1 MPIYNFKTQFA
12 GLVLHGTKR
21 QTLRARGKRPAPVTG
36 QIAHCYTGLRT
47 QSVRILGKYPIVSVA
62 SISISITSRTVRVDG
77 QRGAFH
83 DLTSDEIEQLAR
95 DDGFA
100 SADDFFDFFR
110 SQHGAT
116 FSGYLIKW

>member
-1 MPIYNFKTQFA
+1 MPIYNFKPQFA

-21 QTLRARGKRPAPVTG
+21 QTLRARGKRPAPVPG

-47 QSVRILGKYPIVSVA
+47 QSVRILGKYPIREVE
-62 SISISITSRTVRVDG
+62 SISISIATRTVRVG
-77 QRGAFH
+77 QWGAFR
-83 DLTSDEIEQLAR
+83 DLTCDEIEQLAR
-95 DDGFA
+95 D
-100 SADDFFDFFR
+100 DDFFDFFR